1 MKIDELEKKVLDV
14 IKNKKKIIVEDL
26 IEKITIYELM
36 HLIVLKE
43 EFSSIQIVNVDLQQ
57 KNKFAEGD
65 KEIMC
70 PYFEIEKKGC

>member
-1 MKIDELEKKVLDV
+1 
-14 IKNKKKIIVEDL
+14 
-26 IEKITIYELM
+26 M

-57 KNKFAEGD
+57 KIKFAEGD

>member
-1 MKIDELEKKVLDV
+1 MNLKELEKKVLDV

-57 KNKFAEGD
+57 RIKFVDGD
-65 KEIMC
+65 KEIDC

>member
-57 KNKFAEGD
+57 KIKFAEGD

>member
-43 EFSSIQIVNVDLQQ
+43 EFSSIKSSTMI
-57 KNKFAEGD
+57 
-65 KEIMC
+65 
-70 PYFEIEKKGC
+70 